1 MTPQEILKKQYELKY
16 KPQKYENSIVKTVQE
31 DFVVKAMNEY
41 TKQRT
46 SELLKVLIQL
56 NEGFK
61 SEWGNKDNSDRVCK
75 NLDYWNKIASVAI
88 KKYKS

>member
-41 TKQRT
+41 AKQELT
-46 SELLKVLIQL
+46 ELLGTVIISRVYIENSSRVFKEIQDIIKHQI
-56 NEGFK
+56 FK
-61 SEWGNKDNSDRVCK
+61 TIRK
-75 NLDYWNKIASVAI
+75 
-88 KKYKS
+88 